1 MIIVI
6 IILMKVNVPLD
17 LEINLQIIIV
27 QPQHIVENIIA
38 RELKKNVQVLQKLMN
53 AIVLLLLID
62 NAFMSKVMATI
73 IDAKI
78 LKSIVNVK

>member
-1 MIIVI
+1 
-6 IILMKVNVPLD
+6 MKVNVPLD

>member
-17 LEINLQIIIV
+17 LEISLQIIIV
-27 QPQHIVENIIA
+27 QPIHIVEDIIA

-62 NAFMSKVMATI
+62 NAFISKMM